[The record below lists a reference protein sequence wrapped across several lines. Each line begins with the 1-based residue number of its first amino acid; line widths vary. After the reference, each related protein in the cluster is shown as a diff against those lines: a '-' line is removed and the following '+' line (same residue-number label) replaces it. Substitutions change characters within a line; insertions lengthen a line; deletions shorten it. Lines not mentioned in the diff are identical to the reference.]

1 VAVSK
6 TVGCEFDPCRP
17 RILEKGKIADC
28 FIFFVF
34 YTMLERINLYMK
46 ESYNELTEHVEWPS
60 WSSLQSTTIVVLVS
74 TLVIAAVI
82 FLMDAASG
90 SLLRYIYSI

>member
-1 VAVSK
+1 LPPPQIRKWQKLPIV
-6 TVGCEFDPCRP
+6 F
-17 RILEKGKIADC
+17 IL
-28 FIFFVF
+28 FVF

-60 WSSLQSTTIVVLVS
+60 WPNLQSTTVVVLVS

-90 SLLRYIYSI
+90 SLLRYIYEL